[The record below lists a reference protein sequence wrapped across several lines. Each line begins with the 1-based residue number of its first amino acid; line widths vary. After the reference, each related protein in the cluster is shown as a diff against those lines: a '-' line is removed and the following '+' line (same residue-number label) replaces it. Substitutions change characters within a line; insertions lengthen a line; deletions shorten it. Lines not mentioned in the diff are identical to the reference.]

1 MIQLKLKIDGMSCQ
15 HCVKTVRGLLEQLD
29 GVAGLEVEVGA
40 AQLNLP
46 ASPGRPALEQLLD
59 EAGFEL
65 QEFGETGS

>member
-1 MIQLKLKIDGMSCQ
+1 MIQLRLTIDGMSCQ

-29 GVAGLEVEVGA
+29 GVQGLEVEVGSA
-40 AQLNLP
+40 RLDLP

-65 QEFGETGS
+65 KELGEAGS